1 MRITVLSTDTIHHTY
16 FVSELKKLYPDTS
29 VVCETKTYSALFE
42 TSHSFEVDRDNYE
55 LDRWFGGV
63 KTKISDVAL
72 TKNVNNINDY
82 ETLKFLSEIN
92 PEVLISFGVGKIHSE
107 IINLYGGRLVN
118 LHGGN
123 PEEYRGL
130 DSHLWAIYHNDF
142 INLITVLHL
151 VDSNLD
157 TGDIVETS
165 NIELF
170 AGMDIKALRKINTEI
185 CLNITIK
192 ALSNY
197 EKNNIFDSRPQ
208 LKIGRYYSFMPSVLK
223 DSCVKNFLRYTKDL
237 V

>member
-1 MRITVLSTDTIHHTY
+1 M
-16 FVSELKKLYPDTS
+16 
-29 VVCETKTYSALFE
+29 
-42 TSHSFEVDRDNYE
+42 
-55 LDRWFGGV
+55 
-63 KTKISDVAL
+63 
-72 TKNVNNINDY
+72 
-82 ETLKFLSEIN
+82 
-92 PEVLISFGVGKIHSE
+92 
-107 IINLYGGRLVN
+107 VN

-130 DSHLWAIYHNDF
+130 DSHLWAIYHNEF